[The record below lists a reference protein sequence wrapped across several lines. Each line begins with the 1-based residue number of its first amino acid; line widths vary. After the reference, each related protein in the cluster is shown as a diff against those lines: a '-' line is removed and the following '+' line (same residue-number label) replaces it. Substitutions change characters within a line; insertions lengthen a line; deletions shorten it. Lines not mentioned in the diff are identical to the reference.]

1 MFTLEPLLISMRP
14 KFKSPDYLLYKQS
27 QFQHRWLRLEHLLP
41 ELEKIKSST
50 FFKVENFAHSEEKRP
65 LHKIEF
71 GIGPKK
77 IMLWTQM
84 HGNEPTAT
92 MAVIDLLH
100 FLMNEGDTYQS
111 LRNSIYQ
118 SCTLLFIPMLNPDGA
133 EKFSRR
139 NALGIDMNR
148 DVLKLQSLEMR
159 CFIELFKEFKP
170 HWAFNLHD
178 QRNFF
183 SAGNSKCPATI
194 SFLSASPDERRS
206 ISSARLKSMQM
217 VMALGDLVEVER
229 PCHNGRYS
237 DEFYP
242 RALGEFFHSQEV
254 PCVLVESGAYKDDPF
269 RDEARRLNFLILIHA
284 FENIIDEK
292 ILEGNETRPYF
303 SIPENGKTIL
313 DGIIRNCT
321 IESNGSQVDLGLM
334 MEEKPNFETMEL
346 ENRYI
351 LTDLGD
357 LSFQYGLKEW
367 EGGLISEQE
376 DLILE
381 KAANFSLKRKSD
393 GDLNFKS
400 GQLL

>member
-1 MFTLEPLLISMRP
+1 MFTLEHLLFSMHP

-41 ELEKIKSST
+41 ELEKIKSSA
-50 FFKVENFAHSEEKRP
+50 FFKVENFAHSERNRP

-71 GIGPKK
+71 GVGPKK
-77 IMLWTQM
+77 ILIWTQM

-118 SCTLLFIPMLNPDGA
+118 NCTILFIPMLNPDGA
-133 EKFSRR
+133 EKFTRR
-139 NALGIDMNR
+139 NAFGIDMNR

-159 CFIELFKEFKP
+159 SFIELFKEFKP

-183 SAGNSKCPATI
+183 SAGPSKCSATI

-206 ISSARLKSMQM
+206 MSAARLKSMQM
-217 VMALGDLVEVER
+217 VMALGDLVETER
-229 PCHNGRYS
+229 PCHCGRYS

-254 PCVLVESGAYKDDPF
+254 PCVLVESGAYEEDPF

-292 ILEGNETRPYF
+292 FLDSNETRPYF
-303 SIPENGKTIL
+303 SIPENGKAIL
-313 DGIIRNCT
+313 DGIIRNCVL
-321 IESNGSQVDLGLM
+321 EANGSCVDLGLM
-334 MEEKPNFETMEL
+334 IKEKPNFETMEL
-346 ENRYI
+346 ESSYI

-357 LSFQYGLKEW
+357 LSFQKGLKEW
-367 EGGLISEQE
+367 EGGKISEDAE
-376 DLILE
+376 LILE
-381 KAANFSLKRKSD
+381 NPANFKIKRKTEA
-393 GDLNFKS
+393 DLNFKS
-400 GQLL
+400 GYLI